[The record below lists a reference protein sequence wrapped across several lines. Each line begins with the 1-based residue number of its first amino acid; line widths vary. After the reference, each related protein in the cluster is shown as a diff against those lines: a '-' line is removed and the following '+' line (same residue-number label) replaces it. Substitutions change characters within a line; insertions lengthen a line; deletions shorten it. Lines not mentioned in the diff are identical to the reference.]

1 MKHTTAGP
9 LLSRELLCFVR
20 DHAPTVDE
28 FTARFG
34 GSGGQAFH
42 VLRKAGA
49 VVVEG
54 DRVRLSPRHLSP
66 DGMRFV
72 WGCRVFLLDR
82 DQVLLVRWGAEGP
95 SNFTPDAGPC
105 ETP

>member
-20 DHAPTVDE
+20 DHVPTIDE

-34 GSGGQAFH
+34 GPSGQTFH

-54 DRVRLSPRHLSP
+54 DRVRLSSHHLAP
-66 DGMRFV
+66 DGERFV
-72 WGCRVFLLDR
+72 WGCRVFLLDW
-82 DQVLLVRWGAEGP
+82 DEVLLVRWGPNGSPNIVANAERC
-95 SNFTPDAGPC
+95 S
-105 ETP
+105 